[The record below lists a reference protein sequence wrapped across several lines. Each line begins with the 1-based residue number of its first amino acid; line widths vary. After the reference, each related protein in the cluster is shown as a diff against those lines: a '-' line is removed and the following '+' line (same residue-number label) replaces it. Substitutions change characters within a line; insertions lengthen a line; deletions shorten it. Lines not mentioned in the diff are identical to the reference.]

1 MSELSRLA
9 DQYVAVHLSDRAEKG
24 SQNQKGNQ
32 FVQKTGQNKFPLQ
45 KGSFKQSQE
54 AGNKPPGGNVQQ
66 NASNQDKSGPAGF
79 RSLSSVTTVRNPV
92 ISWLTVA

>member
-32 FVQKTGQNKFPLQ
+32 FVQKTGQYK
-45 KGSFKQSQE
+45 K
-54 AGNKPPGGNVQQ
+54 VR
-66 NASNQDKSGPAGF
+66 SNSLRRLGISHQVVTYSKMRQTRISPVMLVSV
-79 RSLSSVTTVRNPV
+79 SLSSVTTVRNPV